1 MTRAGFDDEIDPQL
15 MRIVYI
21 AKKLPYGH
29 EEAFVIPELMALR
42 ARGHDMH
49 LAPLQ
54 ISGGIR
60 HDDAQTLEEITWP
73 AALLAPEVL
82 GAALLE
88 CLTRPIV
95 VLRALAPL
103 ARSRTPWLLF
113 KNLASVPKALWLAR
127 RCRAAGI
134 QHIHA
139 HWGAVPGTYAMIAAS
154 VAGLPFSLTCH
165 RYDIA
170 QNNLLPAKAR
180 RASWIRA
187 IDRAGARELATHI
200 GPGLPQPTVLH
211 MGVVPPPP
219 SPPRRRPAG
228 APWRF
233 VIAARLV
240 EKKGHRYLLQA
251 LAALRKQ
258 GRSVV
263 LDILGEG
270 PLQSE
275 LEHQVRDLGLEGLVT
290 FAGTAP
296 HATFLQRLIAG
307 DWDAMALPSI
317 VARDGDKEGIPV
329 SLIEAMAC
337 GLPVVATDNGGI
349 PELLDGGAGLIVP
362 EYDVE
367 ALTVAMARL
376 MDDVALHAEVI
387 AKARQ
392 RIESEYDLKAIVDR
406 LEQGFTRGHL

>member
-1 MTRAGFDDEIDPQL
+1 

-29 EEAFVIPELMALR
+29 EEAFVIPEVQALR
-42 ARGHDMH
+42 ARGHDLR

-54 ISGGIR
+54 VSGEVR
-60 HDDAQTLEEITWP
+60 HDDARALEQITWRAP
-73 AALLAPEVL
+73 LLAPAVL

-88 CLTRPIV
+88 LLTRPVI

-103 ARSRTPWLLF
+103 ARSRTPWLLV
-113 KNLASVPKALWLAR
+113 KNLACVPKALWLAR
-127 RCRAAGI
+127 RCRAEGI
-134 QHIHA
+134 AHIHA

-154 VAGLPFSLTCH
+154 VAGVPFSLTCH

-187 IDRAGARELATHI
+187 IDRAGARELANHI

-211 MGVVPPPP
+211 MGVTPPPMP
-219 SPPRRRPAG
+219 PPRRRAPG

-240 EKKGHRYLLQA
+240 EKKGHRYLLEA
-251 LAALRKQ
+251 LADLRRE

-270 PLQSE
+270 PLQGE
-275 LEHQVRDLGLEGLVT
+275 LEHQVRHLGLEGLVT

-307 DWDAMALPSI
+307 DWDAMALPSV

-337 GLPVVATDNGGI
+337 GLPVIATDNGGI
-349 PELLDGGAGLIVP
+349 PELLEGDAGLVVP
-362 EYDVE
+362 ERDAK
-367 ALTVAMARL
+367 ALAAAMARL
-376 MDDVALHAEVI
+376 MDDVPLHAGLI
-387 AKARQ
+387 AKARA
-392 RIESEYDLKAIVDR
+392 RIEREYDLSAVVDR
-406 LEQGFTRGHL
+406 LERGFTRGHL

>member
-1 MTRAGFDDEIDPQL
+1 

-29 EEAFVIPELMALR
+29 EEAFVIPELLALR
-42 ARGHDMH
+42 ARGHEMR

-54 ISGGIR
+54 ISGEVR
-60 HDDAQTLEEITWP
+60 HDDARALEEIAWP
-73 AALLAPEVL
+73 AALMAPSVL
-82 GAALLE
+82 GTALLE
-88 CLTRPIV
+88 LLSRPV
-95 VLRALAPL
+95 TVLHALAPL
-103 ARSRTPWLLF
+103 ARSRTPWLLI
-113 KNLASVPKALWLAR
+113 KNLLAVPKALWLAR
-127 RCRAAGI
+127 RCRAEGI
-134 QHIHA
+134 EHIHA
-139 HWGAVPGTYAMIAAS
+139 HWGAVPGTYAMVAAS
-154 VAGLPFSLTCH
+154 VAGLPFSMTCH

-187 IDRAGARELATHI
+187 IDRAGARELASHI
-200 GPGLPQPTVLH
+200 GPDLPQPVVLH
-211 MGVVPPPP
+211 MGVAPPPMP
-219 SPPRRRPAG
+219 PPRRRAAG

-240 EKKGHRYLLQA
+240 EKKGHRYLLDA

-263 LDILGEG
+263 LNILGEG
-270 PLQSE
+270 PLQDN
-275 LEHQVRDLGLEGLVT
+275 LEQQVRHLGLEGLVT
-290 FAGTAP
+290 FAGTSP

-362 EYDVE
+362 ERDVA
-367 ALTVAMARL
+367 ALTAAMARL
-376 MDDVALHAEVI
+376 MDDITLHAALI
-387 AKARQ
+387 AKARD
-392 RIESEYDLKAIVDR
+392 RIEREYDLNGVVDR
-406 LEQGFTRGHL
+406 LERGFVRGHL

>member
-1 MTRAGFDDEIDPQL
+1 

-29 EEAFVIPELMALR
+29 EEAFVIPEILALR
-42 ARGHDMH
+42 ARGHDMR

-54 ISGGIR
+54 ISGEVR
-60 HDDAQTLEEITWP
+60 HDDARALEDITWS
-73 AALLAPEVL
+73 AALLAPQVL
-82 GAALLE
+82 TAALLE
-88 CLTRPIV
+88 LLTRPIA

-103 ARSRTPWLLF
+103 GRSRTPWLLI
-113 KNLASVPKALWLAR
+113 KNLAAVPKALWLAR
-127 RCRAAGI
+127 RCRAEGVE
-134 QHIHA
+134 HIHA
-139 HWGAVPGTYAMIAAS
+139 HWGAVPGTYAMVAAG
-154 VAGLPFSLTCH
+154 VAGVPFSMTCH

-180 RASWIRA
+180 RAGWIRA
-187 IDRAGARELATHI
+187 IDRAGARELANHI
-200 GPGLPQPTVLH
+200 GPGLQQPIVLH
-211 MGVVPPPP
+211 MGVAPPPMP
-219 SPPRRRPAG
+219 VPRRRAAG

-240 EKKGHRYLLQA
+240 EKKGHRYLLEA
-251 LAALRKQ
+251 LAMLRKQ
-258 GRSVV
+258 GRPVV

-270 PLQSE
+270 PLQGE
-275 LEHQVRDLGLEGLVT
+275 LEQQVRHLGLEGLVT

-349 PELLDGGAGLIVP
+349 PELLDGDAGLIVP
-362 EYDVE
+362 ERDVE
-367 ALTVAMARL
+367 ALAAAMARL
-376 MDDVALHAEVI
+376 MDDVALHAAII
-387 AKARQ
+387 AKARD
-392 RIESEYDLKAIVDR
+392 RIEREYDLKGVVDR
-406 LEQGFTRGHL
+406 LERGFIRGRL

>member
-1 MTRAGFDDEIDPQL
+1 

-42 ARGHDMH
+42 ARGHEMR

-54 ISGGIR
+54 VSGDVR
-60 HDDAQTLEEITWP
+60 HDDAQALEEITWRAP
-73 AALLAPEVL
+73 LLAPGVL

-88 CLTRPIV
+88 LLSRPIA
-95 VLRALAPL
+95 VLRALAPVT
-103 ARSRTPWLLF
+103 RSRTPWLLI
-113 KNLASVPKALWLAR
+113 KNLAAVPKALWLAR
-127 RCRAAGI
+127 RCRAEGI
-134 QHIHA
+134 EHIHA
-139 HWGAVPGTYAMIAAS
+139 HWGAVPGTYAMIAAT
-154 VAGLPFSLTCH
+154 VAGVPFSLTCH

-170 QNNLLPAKAR
+170 QNNLFPDKAR

-187 IDRAGARELATHI
+187 IDRAGARELANHI
-200 GPGLPQPTVLH
+200 GPGLPQPIVLH
-211 MGVVPPPP
+211 MGVVPPPVT
-219 SPPRRRPAG
+219 PPRRRPAG

-240 EKKGHRYLLQA
+240 EKKGHRYLLEA
-251 LAALRKQ
+251 MAALRKQ

-270 PLQSE
+270 PLQGD
-275 LEHQVRDLGLEGLVT
+275 LEHQVRLLGLEGLVT
-290 FAGTAP
+290 FAGTSP
-296 HATFLQRLIAG
+296 HATFLQRLTAG

-349 PELLDGGAGLIVP
+349 PELLEGGAGLVVP
-362 EYDVE
+362 EHDVA
-367 ALTVAMARL
+367 ALADAMARL
-376 MDDVALHAEVI
+376 MDDVTLHAAMIV
-387 AKARQ
+387 KARE
-392 RIESEYDLKAIVDR
+392 RIEREYDLKAVVDR
-406 LEQGFTRGHL
+406 LERGFVTGHL

>member
-1 MTRAGFDDEIDPQL
+1 

-29 EEAFVIPELMALR
+29 EEAFVIPEVTTLR
-42 ARGHDMH
+42 ARGYEVR

-54 ISGGIR
+54 ISGKIR
-60 HDDAQTLEEITWP
+60 HDDAKALFDITWS
-73 AALLAPEVL
+73 AALLGPKTL

-88 CLTRPIV
+88 FVTRPIA

-103 ARSRTPWLLF
+103 ARSRTPWLLI

-127 RCRAAGI
+127 KCRAEGI
-134 QHIHA
+134 EHIHA
-139 HWGAVPGTYAMIAAS
+139 HWGAVPGTYAMIAAR
-154 VAGLPFSLTCH
+154 VAGVPFSLTCH

-170 QNNLLPAKAR
+170 QNNLFRSKAR

-187 IDRAGARELATHI
+187 IDRAGARELANHI

-211 MGVVPPPP
+211 MGVSLPPVAK
-219 SPPRRRPAG
+219 PRRREAG
-228 APWRF
+228 APWRY

-240 EKKGHRYLLQA
+240 EKKGHRYLLEA
-251 LAALRKQ
+251 LASLRDQ
-258 GRSVV
+258 GRPVV

-270 PLQSE
+270 PLQGMIES
-275 LEHQVRDLGLEGLVT
+275 QVRQLGLEGYVT

-296 HATFLQRLIAG
+296 HATFLRRLIAG
-307 DWDAMALPSI
+307 DWDAMALPSVI
-317 VARDGDKEGIPV
+317 AGDGDKEGIPV

-349 PELLDGGAGLIVP
+349 PELLEGGAGLVVA
-362 EYDVE
+362 ERDSKGL
-367 ALTVAMARL
+367 ADAMARL
-376 MDDVALHAEVI
+376 MDDPALHADIV
-387 AKARQ
+387 AKGRA
-392 RIESEYDLKAIVDR
+392 RIEQEYDLNAVVDR
-406 LEQGFTRGHL
+406 LEKGFTRGHL